1 MESATQSSAHHAL
14 SMEYPRN
21 DSGLVSSER
30 VLDILQLILAGSPLA
45 EVLMGCVQIAMLGR
59 MPYTALRDAILAH
72 PTIPEG
78 LIALFSTAPS

>member
-14 SMEYPRN
+14 SMEDPRN
-21 DSGLVSSER
+21 GSGLVSSER
-30 VLDILQLILAGSPLA
+30 VLDILRLILAGSPLA
-45 EVLMGCVQIAMLGR
+45 EVLTGCVQIAMLGR

-78 LIALFSTAPS
+78 LIALFSSAPS